1 MAPSGVEFDLLK
13 PDPATVH
20 IGDIAHHLSQIC
32 RFTGAT
38 RVHYSVAQHSVHACD
53 LAPPEF
59 KLAALLHDAA
69 EAYVGDVSSP
79 VKALIGT
86 AYVPLEQRIARVIF
100 ERFGV
105 PVLFARK
112 LPMVV
117 KRIDLTM
124 LEWEQRDLLPETPGW
139 LTTLIYMLVVAT
151 NKKLGLEISD
161 EMLMTLA
168 GLLGG
173 YIVGESYTKGKTGT
187 EGMISTVVEA
197 AMKKLDKSKA

>member
-1 MAPSGVEFDLLK
+1 M
-13 PDPATVH
+13 
-20 IGDIAHHLSQIC
+20 DI
-32 RFTGAT
+32 FN
-38 RVHYSVAQHSVHACD
+38 
-53 LAPPEF
+53 
-59 KLAALLHDAA
+59 KL
-69 EAYVGDVSSP
+69 GIS
-79 VKALIGT
+79 
-86 AYVPLEQRIARVIF
+86 
-100 ERFGV
+100 
-105 PVLFARK
+105 
-112 LPMVV
+112 
-117 KRIDLTM
+117 KR
-124 LEWEQRDLLPETPGW
+124 W